1 MDKLKII
8 VLVAKSSAG
17 KDNILNKVVELN
29 SKVKTIVSYTSRPI
43 RQGEIDGITYHYISN
58 EKVNNMLTNQEF
70 IENRIYNTVNGKWIY
85 GVGKSSF
92 DLYSKNTY
100 IVILDLQG
108 LKQLEKYLDENN
120 KLDCLI
126 SIYVR
131 ASGQTRLL
139 RSLKREGQLSNNQC
153 KEIARR
159 YIVDED
165 DMEYAEGYCNITLVN
180 EVEDDLN
187 KCIEYI
193 YHLTI
198 N

>member
-29 SKVKTIVSYTSRPI
+29 PKVKTIVSYTSRPI

-58 EKVNNMLTNQEF
+58 EKVNNMLANQEF
-70 IENRIYNTVNGKWIY
+70 IENKIYNTVNGKWVY

-108 LKQLEKYLDENN
+108 LKQLENYLNENN

-126 SIYVR
+126 SIYIK

-139 RSLKREGQLSNNQC
+139 RSLQREGQLSDNQC
-153 KEIARR
+153 KEI
-159 YIVDED
+159 
-165 DMEYAEGYCNITLVN
+165 
-180 EVEDDLN
+180 
-187 KCIEYI
+187 
-193 YHLTI
+193 
-198 N
+198 

>member
-29 SKVKTIVSYTSRPI
+29 PKVKTIVSYTSRPI

-58 EKVNNMLTNQEF
+58 EKVNNMLANQEF
-70 IENRIYNTVNGKWIY
+70 IENRIYNTVNGKWVY

-108 LKQLEKYLDENN
+108 LKQLENYLNENN

-126 SIYVR
+126 SIYIK

-139 RSLKREGQLSNNQC
+139 RSLQREGQLSDNQC
-153 KEIARR
+153 KEICRR
-159 YIVDED
+159 FISDEE

-187 KCIEYI
+187 KCIEYV